1 MDRTVWFDSKTV
13 ILPDWFTPKHLG
25 VTMHQYVVLLWIV
38 SGTRFGACSA
48 KTSELQAQTGVSKSE
63 IYRVL
68 PELAEIGLIQ
78 IVGADPRYLVPDMYA
93 MLARAATN
101 GYDSAAAITS
111 ALVKRMTDQHT
122 GIGID
127 VDEARALLY
136 VRQLQTAL
144 GGGLHGL
151 YQALRAWHVQSMDA
165 RKIPIDDP
173 DELDLLDEIR
183 KINPKPKSNRRE
195 RS

>member
-38 SGTRFGACSA
+38 SGTRFGLCSA

-78 IVGADPRYLVPDMYA
+78 IVGSDPRYLVPDMYA
-93 MLARAATN
+93 MLERAATN
-101 GYDSAAAITS
+101 GYDSAAAITA

-127 VDEARALLY
+127 VDEDRALMY

>member
-1 MDRTVWFDSKTV
+1 MDRTVWFESKTV
-13 ILPDWFTPKHLG
+13 IIPDWCCPAYLGIDVYDYAVLLQILSTARFGPSEVTHAQLRTTTGIARSKLYDITKHLA
-25 VTMHQYVVLLWIV
+25 
-38 SGTRFGACSA
+38 S
-48 KTSELQAQTGVSKSE
+48 
-63 IYRVL
+63 
-68 PELAEIGLIQ
+68 IGLIQ

-93 MLARAATN
+93 MLERAATN